1 MTVRT
6 LLLSAALL
14 TLGSPVIAQESFV
27 PPLGEVMVAANPQ
40 NAPYFRQDRPLVGLR
55 RTADAAVI
63 AFTVTS
69 DSRDYLTRK
78 QEIQAVLV
86 AAIDKAKA
94 AGFELVF
101 GNFQVER
108 LTRENVADVNY
119 EYGGRVD
126 TSKVTVMVRTPLT
139 GSAID
144 AETRLLAFL
153 KTLKKSGRATLETP
167 GSIQLTVINPQ
178 QYREQVLKLVA
189 EDARHNAAIFGPEF
203 TFQLNGTDQPVVW
216 TQVSSTEVFLFVP
229 YRYSINP
236 K

>member
-1 MTVRT
+1 MTIRS
-6 LLLSAALL
+6 LFLGAALL
-14 TLGSPVIAQESFV
+14 AAAGAAIAQEGLA
-27 PPLGEVMVAANPQ
+27 PPLGEVMVSANRQ

-55 RTADAAVI
+55 RKADGAVMQ
-63 AFTVTS
+63 FTVTS
-69 DSRDYLTRK
+69 DSRDDAVRK
-78 QEIQAVLV
+78 QEIQAVLS

-101 GNFQVER
+101 GNFQLER
-108 LTRENVADVNY
+108 LTHENAGDVNY

-126 TSKVTVMVRTPLT
+126 TSKVTVMARTALT
-139 GSAID
+139 GSAED

-153 KTLKKSGRATLETP
+153 KTLRKSGRAVLETP
-167 GSIQLTVINPQ
+167 GTIQLTVINPD
-178 QYREQVLKLVA
+178 QYRDQVLTLVA
-189 EDARHNAAIFGPEF
+189 QDARHNAALFGPEF
-203 TFQLNGTDQPVVW
+203 TFNASGVDQPVVW